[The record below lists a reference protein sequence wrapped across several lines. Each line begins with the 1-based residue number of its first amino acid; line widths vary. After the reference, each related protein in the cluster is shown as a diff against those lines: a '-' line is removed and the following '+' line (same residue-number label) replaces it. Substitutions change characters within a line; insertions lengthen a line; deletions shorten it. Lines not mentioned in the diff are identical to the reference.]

1 MHETKLGQ
9 SRDRIAWELSHFTAK
24 PVPTPTEAQVEEMIR
39 LVTENVSIA
48 LLEARG
54 AYLEEALRIRDGVR
68 CDSVPDTFNFCP
80 KVTFPIKGRNE

>member
-48 LLEARG
+48 LLEARV
-54 AYLEEALRIRDGVR
+54 ACLRETLQVRDGVR
-68 CDSVPDTFNFCP
+68 CNSVPDLFNFCP
-80 KVTFPIKGRNE
+80 KGTHPIKGRNE